1 MRKRRDC
8 LSLWRIWRKASPAA
22 SSLSSSMSSSS
33 TPSSRSEQVWEK
45 SNQFI
50 TGWRQ
55 NQISKKSNQSPLG
68 DVAHIQIPAPPSL
81 RNWYRRRMRHEE
93 RLKVLNF
100 SPQMW
105 FCFISALNNSY
116 LRVLSDHGQS
126 SRCFPGW
133 HHKHLPSSNA
143 ASRPRFP
150 KPELQK
156 VCKSLPQARTLPWC
170 LSGGKFWT
178 EKMLVGRQNSLSA
191 WFLLTGTQCD
201 QLQHCERKADETWR
215 GKKQVFLSFNDS
227 WLSVF
232 SVFHKDLATT
242 SSTK

>member
-55 NQISKKSNQSPLG
+55 NQFFKKSNQSPLG
-68 DVAHIQIPAPPSL
+68 DVAHFQIPAPPSL

-100 SPQMW
+100 SPNVVLLLPHH
-105 FCFISALNNSY
+105 FISALNNSY
-116 LRVLSDHGQS
+116 LSVLSDHGQS
-126 SRCFPGW
+126 LPNVPSRFFPGW

-178 EKMLVGRQNSLSA
+178 EKQKSWSVGRIPFHSDSFSQELNVINFNIVKEKLM
-191 WFLLTGTQCD
+191 
-201 QLQHCERKADETWR
+201 RPDEEKNR
-215 GKKQVFLSFNDS
+215 CV
-227 WLSVF
+227 
-232 SVFHKDLATT
+232 
-242 SSTK
+242 

>member
-55 NQISKKSNQSPLG
+55 NQFFKKSNQSPLG
-68 DVAHIQIPAPPSL
+68 DVAHFQIPAPPSL

-100 SPQMW
+100 SPNVVLLLPHH
-105 FCFISALNNSY
+105 FISALNNSY
-116 LRVLSDHGQS
+116 LSVLSDHGQS
-126 SRCFPGW
+126 LPNLPSRCFPGW

-170 LSGGKFWT
+170 LSGFERKSI
-178 EKMLVGRQNSLSA
+178 EVGRSAEFGFSLITSHRNSMWSTSTLWKKS
-191 WFLLTGTQCD
+191 WWDLT
-201 QLQHCERKADETWR
+201 RKKTGDF
-215 GKKQVFLSFNDS
+215 KF
-227 WLSVF
+227 
-232 SVFHKDLATT
+232 
-242 SSTK
+242 

>member
-100 SPQMW
+100 SPNVVLLHICIKQLLSEGLVWPRTVLKM
-105 FCFISALNNSY
+105 FPRMASQTLALQQCREPTTFSKA
-116 LRVLSDHGQS
+116 RTS
-126 SRCFPGW
+126 
-133 HHKHLPSSNA
+133 
-143 ASRPRFP
+143 
-150 KPELQK
+150 
-156 VCKSLPQARTLPWC
+156 KSLQISTSSSDTALVPFRWEILN
-170 LSGGKFWT
+170 GKA
-178 EKMLVGRQNSLSA
+178 KKLVGR
-191 WFLLTGTQCD
+191 
-201 QLQHCERKADETWR
+201 
-215 GKKQVFLSFNDS
+215 
-227 WLSVF
+227 
-232 SVFHKDLATT
+232 
-242 SSTK
+242 